1 MKTLKRIEIIAILLF
16 VAIIIFASFF
26 GVYKKEDFRT
36 VNIIKNY
43 SLGMQFTD
51 ARVLKMTVSEEEN
64 EVIYD
69 QEGNVVEDDGETEYS
84 EENGYRIEIVK
95 VNKDED
101 LTEESYKLTKKIL
114 KNRLKGMGVGEYRLS
129 LNKETGEINIKLQE
143 KDDVE
148 EVLEHLTQQGKF
160 TMIDKDT
167 EEILLDNSDVKSA
180 KVVYGA
186 SDEAGTSTTIYLQIN
201 FNKEGAKKLEEIS
214 KIYVAEEHVHDES
227 EEEDE
232 LDEET
237 TKYVSVLLDE
247 TTLSSTYFGETM
259 STGVLYI
266 PVTQASDSEKIVQYG
281 KEINKIATIIN
292 NGVLPIEYEFSD
304 ETVEPVI
311 TQNIL
316 FIGIL
321 VPAVLLL
328 IACIVLVVKFKAKG
342 FISTFL
348 QIGYIAALLL
358 VLRYTNVVITVEGI
372 GGIILSVILNYI
384 LVYAMLNNL
393 KKKEQLEWKTIGN
406 FALRTIPVY
415 VIAVIFAFNSLTKIS
430 SFGMALV
437 WGSFLLYIYNLAIT
451 RNVLKMLNK

>member
-26 GVYKKEDFRT
+26 GVYKKEDFRA
-36 VNIIKNY
+36 VNIIKGYN
-43 SLGMQFTD
+43 LGMQFTD
-51 ARVLKMTVSEEEN
+51 AKVLKMTVSAEEN

-69 QEGNVVEDDGETEYS
+69 QEGNIVEDDGETDYS
-84 EENGYRIEIVK
+84 EENGYRIETVK
-95 VNKDED
+95 VNKDEA
-101 LTEESYKLTKKIL
+101 LTEENYKLAKKIL
-114 KNRLKGMGVGEYRLS
+114 KNRLKGIGLGEYNLT

-143 KDDVE
+143 NDDVE
-148 EVLEHLTQQGKF
+148 EVIEHLTQQGKF
-160 TMIDKDT
+160 TIIDKDT

-186 SDEAGTSTTIYLQIN
+186 SDETGTSTTIYLQIN

-214 KIYVAEEHVHDES
+214 KIYVAEEHVHDEE

-232 LDEET
+232 HDEET
-237 TKYVSVLLDE
+237 IKYVSVLLDGM
-247 TTLSSTYFGETM
+247 TLSSTYFGETM

-266 PVTQASDSEKIVQYG
+266 PVTEASDNETLTEYG
-281 KEINKIATIIN
+281 KELSNIATVIN
-292 NGVLPIEYEFSD
+292 NGVLPIEYEYSD
-304 ETVEPVI
+304 ETVETAI
-311 TQNIL
+311 TQNML

-321 VPAVLLL
+321 IPAVLLL
-328 IACIVLVVKFKAKG
+328 IACIILVVKFKAKG

-348 QIGYIAALLL
+348 QIGYIAMLLL

-372 GGIILSVILNYI
+372 GGIIISVILNYI
-384 LVYAMLNNL
+384 FVYAMLNNL
-393 KKKEQLEWKTIGN
+393 KKKEQIEWKTIGN
-406 FALRTIPVY
+406 FALRTIPAY

>member
-1 MKTLKRIEIIAILLF
+1 MKILKRIEIIAILLF

-36 VNIIKNY
+36 VNIIKDY

-51 ARVLKMTVSEEEN
+51 ARVLKMTVSAEEN

-69 QEGNVVEDDGETEYS
+69 QEGNVVEDDGETDYL
-84 EENGYRIEIVK
+84 EENGYIIETVK
-95 VNKDED
+95 VNKEEA
-101 LTEESYKLTKKIL
+101 LTEENYKLTKKIL
-114 KNRLKGMGVGEYRLS
+114 KNRLKGMGVGEYSLS

-143 KDDVE
+143 NDDVE

-214 KIYVAEEHVHDES
+214 KIYVAEEHVHDET

-232 LDEET
+232 HDEET
-237 TKYVSVLLDE
+237 AKYVSVLLDE
-247 TTLSSTYFGETM
+247 TTLSSTYFGQTM

-266 PVTQASDSEKIVQYG
+266 PVTEASDNETLVEYG
-281 KEINKIATIIN
+281 KEINNIATIIN
-292 NGVLPIEYEFSD
+292 NGVMPIEYEFSD

-321 VPAVLLL
+321 VPSVLLL

-342 FISTFL
+342 FIATFL

-372 GGIILSVILNYI
+372 CGIILSVILNYS
-384 LVYAMLNNL
+384 LAYAMLNNL
-393 KKKEQLEWKTIGN
+393 KKKGQLEWSTIGN
-406 FALRTIPVY
+406 FALKTIPVY
-415 VIAVIFAFNSLTKIS
+415 VIAVIFAFNSLTEIS

-451 RNVLKMLNK
+451 RNVLKMLNN

>member
-1 MKTLKRIEIIAILLF
+1 
-16 VAIIIFASFF
+16 
-26 GVYKKEDFRT
+26 
-36 VNIIKNY
+36 
-43 SLGMQFTD
+43 
-51 ARVLKMTVSEEEN
+51 
-64 EVIYD
+64 
-69 QEGNVVEDDGETEYS
+69 
-84 EENGYRIEIVK
+84 
-95 VNKDED
+95 
-101 LTEESYKLTKKIL
+101 
-114 KNRLKGMGVGEYRLS
+114 
-129 LNKETGEINIKLQE
+129 
-143 KDDVE
+143 
-148 EVLEHLTQQGKF
+148 
-160 TMIDKDT
+160 
-167 EEILLDNSDVKSA
+167 
-180 KVVYGA
+180 
-186 SDEAGTSTTIYLQIN
+186 
-201 FNKEGAKKLEEIS
+201 
-214 KIYVAEEHVHDES
+214 
-227 EEEDE
+227 
-232 LDEET
+232 
-237 TKYVSVLLDE
+237 
-247 TTLSSTYFGETM
+247 M

-266 PVTQASDSEKIVQYG
+266 PVTEASDNETLTEYG
-281 KEINKIATIIN
+281 KELSNIATVIN
-292 NGVLPIEYEFSD
+292 NGVLPIEYEYSD
-304 ETVEPVI
+304 ETVETAI

-328 IACIVLVVKFKAKG
+328 IACIILVVKFKAKG